1 MALTCIN
8 IYRSMVPRWGNLWEQ
23 VNVVNFEVLSSKIVG
38 IQELGVAFSLIFI
51 IYLKSPYGESDQ
63 CTILQ
68 QEARET

>member
-1 MALTCIN
+1 
-8 IYRSMVPRWGNLWEQ
+8 MVNL
-23 VNVVNFEVLSSKIVG
+23 EVLSSKIVG

-68 QEARET
+68 QEARETLVNKNAVYDFALL